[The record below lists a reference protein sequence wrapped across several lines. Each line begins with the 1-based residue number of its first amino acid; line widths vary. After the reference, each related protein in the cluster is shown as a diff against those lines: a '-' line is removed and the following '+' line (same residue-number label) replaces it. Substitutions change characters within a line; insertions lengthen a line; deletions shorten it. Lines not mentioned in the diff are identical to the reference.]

1 MAEGTDTYE
10 GLAPPLFGEYEQTQ
24 QTAATDMV
32 TLTGAASMSG
42 DFLVCQTNTGTENL
56 VVSSSGLVTTVAG
69 VTVGTKLTV
78 SGSVTG
84 TQQTLTV
91 SATTMV
97 AGLNVV
103 VSSTGALQ
111 SLGTA
116 ETSVTGVTV
125 SPDSDAV
132 MNAAFAYAG
141 GSTGTGNTA
150 ISMLACMGANSLPS
164 YFLAV
169 PTTSGD
175 AIYKGAHS
183 GDHGFVDASMKLNT
197 FTCDHPFI
205 GIKALSGS
213 QTIYLLAVHA
223 TGIT

>member
-1 MAEGTDTYE
+1 MAEGNSTYE
-10 GLAPPLFGEYEQTQ
+10 GLAAPLYGEYEQTQ
-24 QTAATDMV
+24 TTVGNDMV
-32 TLTGAASMSG
+32 TLTGKSSMTG
-42 DFLVCQTNTGTENL
+42 DFLVCQTSAGAEVF
-56 VVSSSGLVTTVAG
+56 VVDVDGALTVASS
-69 VTVGTKLTV
+69 L
-78 SGSVTG
+78 SG
-84 TQQTLTV
+84 TQQSLTV
-91 SATTMV
+91 SATTMI

-103 VSSTGALQ
+103 VSSTGALNA
-111 SLGTA
+111 LGTA
-116 ETSVTGVTV
+116 EVAVTGVTV
-125 SPDSDAV
+125 SPDSDAI

-141 GSTGTGNTA
+141 GSTATGNTA

-169 PTTSGD
+169 PTTAGD

-183 GDHGFVDASMKLNT
+183 GDHGFVDASMLINT

-213 QTIYLLAVHA
+213 QTIYMLAVHA